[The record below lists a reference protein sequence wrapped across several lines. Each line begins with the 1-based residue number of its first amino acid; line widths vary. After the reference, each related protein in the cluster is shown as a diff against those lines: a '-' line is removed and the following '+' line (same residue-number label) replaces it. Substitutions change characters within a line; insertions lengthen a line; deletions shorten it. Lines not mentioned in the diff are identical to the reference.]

1 MSWSPS
7 SALDTAWDWPP
18 MRERVVGSLAARL
31 ALAFVVVA
39 LVAVGV
45 LAGLTLISSRSEIDQ
60 LAERQRD
67 QDTAS
72 ISATVAQA
80 YRQAGGWDQ
89 SDLSGAFALA
99 AAARAELTV
108 IDSDG
113 VLVAESPPGM
123 GDLMTR
129 MHGETAMSA
138 MVLDTPR
145 RVDVDVD
152 GATVGTAELRFLS
165 TGLDDPQQEIR
176 DALARSVLVG
186 AGIAV
191 LVALGAGVFVSRRV
205 TRPLVALTAVARR
218 LESGDR
224 AARSL
229 LHNAPGELGELSGAF
244 DQMADALRREDEL
257 RRALVADVAH
267 ELRTP
272 ATILLASL
280 EELVDGLAEPT
291 PERLGSLHEEV
302 LRIRRVI
309 EDLET
314 LASAQAAGLHLVRAP
329 VDVAEVAQDA
339 VDALRP
345 SFEDAGLTL
354 STSMVPVVVDGDSDR
369 LRQIVVNL
377 LTNALKYTPRG
388 GTVAVSV
395 TSHND
400 GARLTVADNGPGI
413 SPDDAPLVFERFWRG
428 DNARHV
434 TGSGI
439 GLTIV
444 DELARAHGGTASV
457 DSGRGA
463 GAAFIVSLP
472 KPGRVVNRG
481 HTGS

>member
-1 MSWSPS
+1 
-7 SALDTAWDWPP
+7 
-18 MRERVVGSLAARL
+18 MRERVVGSLVARL
-31 ALAFVVVA
+31 ALAFVAVA

-45 LAGLTLISSRSEIDQ
+45 LAGLTLFSSRSEIDQ
-60 LAERQRD
+60 LADRQRD
-67 QDTAS
+67 QDAAS

-108 IDSDG
+108 VDSDG
-113 VLVAESPPGM
+113 MLVANSPPSM

-138 MVLDTPR
+138 TVLETPR
-145 RVDVDVD
+145 RIDVDVE
-152 GATVGTAELRFLS
+152 GATVGTAELRYLS
-165 TGLDDPQQEIR
+165 SGLDASQQQVR
-176 DALARSVLVG
+176 DALARSVVVG

-191 LVALGAGVFVSRRV
+191 LIALGVGVLVSRRV
-205 TRPLVALTAVARR
+205 TRPIVALTSAARR

-224 AARSL
+224 NARSR
-229 LHNAPGELGELSGAF
+229 LHDAPGEIGQLSGAF
-244 DQMADALRREDEL
+244 DQMADALHREDEL
-257 RRALVADVAH
+257 RRTLVADVAH
-267 ELRTP
+267 EMRTP

-302 LRIRRVI
+302 LRLRRVI
-309 EDLET
+309 EDLEA
-314 LASAQAAGLHLVRAP
+314 LASAQAAGLHLVKAP
-329 VDVAEVAQDA
+329 VDLAAVALDA
-339 VDALRP
+339 VDALRS
-345 SFEDAGLTL
+345 SFDDAGLTL
-354 STSMVPVVVDGDSDR
+354 STSMVPVVVDGDADR

-388 GTVAVSV
+388 GNVAVSV
-395 TSHND
+395 TPHD
-400 GARLTVADNGPGI
+400 EVARLTVTDDGPGI

-444 DELARAHGGTASV
+444 NELAKAHGGNASL
-457 DSGRGA
+457 DSVPGS

-472 KPGRVVNRG
+472 KHGRVVTPVAG
-481 HTGS
+481 DCSSYKP

>member
-1 MSWSPS
+1 
-7 SALDTAWDWPP
+7 

-31 ALAFVVVA
+31 ALAFVAVA

-45 LAGLTLISSRSEIDQ
+45 LAGLTLFSSRSEIDQ
-60 LAERQRD
+60 LADRQRD

-80 YRQAGGWDQ
+80 YRQAGGWRQ

-108 IDSDG
+108 VDSEG
-113 VLVAESPPGM
+113 ALVAESPPGM

-129 MHGETAMSA
+129 MHGETAMPA
-138 MVLDTPR
+138 MVLDDPHR
-145 RVDVDVD
+145 FEVEVD
-152 GATVGTAELRFLS
+152 GAPVGTAELRFLS
-165 TGLDDPQQEIR
+165 SGLDVPQQQVR
-176 DALARSVLVG
+176 DALARSVFVG

-191 LVALGAGVFVSRRV
+191 LVALGVGVLVSQRV
-205 TRPLVALTAVARR
+205 TRPIVALTAAAQR

-224 AARSL
+224 DARSR
-229 LHNAPGELGELSGAF
+229 LHDAPGELGELSGAF
-244 DQMADALRREDEL
+244 DQMADALHREDEL
-257 RRALVADVAH
+257 RRTLVADVAH

-302 LRIRRVI
+302 LRLRGVI
-309 EDLET
+309 EDLEA

-329 VDVAEVAQDA
+329 VDLAQVALDA
-339 VDALRP
+339 ADTLRG
-345 SFEDAGLTL
+345 SFGTAGLTL
-354 STSMVPVVVDGDSDR
+354 STSMVPVVVDGDWDR

-388 GTVAVSV
+388 GTIAVSL
-395 TSHND
+395 TSD
-400 GARLTVADNGPGI
+400 DEWARLTVTDDGPGI
-413 SPDDAPLVFERFWRG
+413 APDDLPLVFERFWRG
-428 DNARHV
+428 ENARHV

-444 DELARAHGGTASV
+444 SELARAHGGSASAQ
-457 DSGRGA
+457 SNRGA
-463 GAAFIVSLP
+463 GASFTVSLP
-472 KPGRVVNRG
+472 KRSHLMADVSRD
-481 HTGS
+481 

>member
-1 MSWSPS
+1 MP
-7 SALDTAWDWPP
+7 
-18 MRERVVGSLAARL
+18 ERVVGSLAARL
-31 ALAFVVVA
+31 AIAFVVVA

-45 LAGLTLISSRSEIDQ
+45 LAGLTLFSSRSEINQ
-60 LAERQRD
+60 LADRQRD

-108 IDSDG
+108 LDSDG
-113 VLVAESPPGM
+113 VLVVESPPGM
-123 GDLMTR
+123 GDLMTQ

-152 GATVGTAELRFLS
+152 GATVGAAELRFLS
-165 TGLDDPQQEIR
+165 TGLDVPQQQVR

-205 TRPLVALTAVARR
+205 TRPIVALTATARR

-224 AARSL
+224 DARSL
-229 LHNAPGELGELSGAF
+229 LHDAPGELGELSGAF
-244 DQMADALRREDEL
+244 DEMADALHREDEL

-302 LRIRRVI
+302 LRLRRVI
-309 EDLET
+309 EDLEM

-329 VDVAEVAQDA
+329 VDLAEIALDA
-339 VDALRP
+339 VDTLRP

-395 TSHND
+395 TSHDD
-400 GARLTVADNGPGI
+400 GARLTVADDGPGI

-457 DSGRGA
+457 DTGHGA
-463 GAAFIVSLP
+463 GAAFIVSFP
-472 KPGRVVNRG
+472 KRGRVVTADAGDCRSD
-481 HTGS
+481 TS